1 MNPPVLSIAVPTL
14 NRASLLGETLDLLL
28 AQIEEAVVPIE
39 ILVSDNASEDETPK
53 MFAASEARFP
63 GVKYF
68 RFDERVNIDGSF
80 SRTVSCCKGEYILLF
95 GDDDIPLPGFIREV
109 TLAIRE
115 GSQLDLIYVNR
126 LIGDATLNF
135 TREIAH
141 IERPYG
147 RHTMEIGDFI
157 ERFTHQPGF
166 VTSLIFSRRAWEGG
180 ADKVRPEY
188 DGYSFLAR
196 VYWGAREGRAI
207 YIGAPLLIQR
217 RGVQAW
223 KKEWPRYWLVA
234 MPSILHDLDENGITG
249 KSLAAWRENEI
260 SDFRFLIDCVV
271 AKAYGYAVG
280 EPFWAVSRNF
290 QISSKRLLISHFVER
305 CMPAFLAKW
314 AYSRSPKMTKS

>member
-1 MNPPVLSIAVPTL
+1 MTSPVLSIAVPTL
-14 NRASLLGETLDLLL
+14 NRAKFLPDTLDRLL
-28 AQIEEAVVPIE
+28 AQMEEAVVPVE
-39 ILVSDNASEDETPK
+39 ILVSDNASEDDTPK
-53 MFAASEARFP
+53 LFALSGARFS

-68 RFDERVNIDGSF
+68 RFDERTNIDGSF
-80 SRTVSCCKGEYILLF
+80 ARAVGCCAGEYILLF
-95 GDDDIPLPGFIREV
+95 GDDDVPLPGFLREV
-109 TLAIRE
+109 TMAIRE
-115 GSQLDLIYVNR
+115 GNDPALLYVNR
-126 LIGDATLNF
+126 LIGNSSLDS
-135 TREIAH
+135 TREVAH
-141 IERPYG
+141 IEQPYG
-147 RHTMEIGDFI
+147 RQAMRMDAFI

-166 VTSLIFSRRAWEGG
+166 VTSLIFSRRSWEGG

-234 MPSILHDLDENGITG
+234 MPSILRDLDENGIAG

-271 AKAYGYAVG
+271 AKAYGYATG
-280 EPFWAVSRNF
+280 EPFWAASRSF
-290 QISSKRLLISHFVER
+290 QASSKRLLISHFVER
-305 CMPAFLAKW
+305 CVPAFLAKW
-314 AYSRSPKMTKS
+314 AYSRSPKMTQS